1 MLLFLQ
7 QKCIIFTNMQ
17 IDRGNKMKKQLLSI
31 RNSELFSGISAEE
44 IGILLEEMPVKERT
58 YNKGNFIFYAGDAV
72 RYVHIVL
79 SGVVHIIQE
88 DYWGNR
94 NILTQ
99 VRPMQL
105 QQSALWLWNR
115 QMFFVLMSVSFFW
128 LPVY

>member
-94 NILTQ
+94 NISSWRYVWRSLCLSSRCSCNSQRYGYGTDKCS
-99 VRPMQL
+99 L
-105 QQSALWLWNR
+105 
-115 QMFFVLMSVSFFW
+115 
-128 LPVY
+128 Y